1 MGMAG
6 QPLTSGGGLLLRCYL
21 RVIIIITNS
30 RCVYLRCIQ
39 SCMVDF
45 FGIVGIGTTAFVA
58 TNIDDLLILIAFFA
72 NSRFPLPQIVLGQYA
87 GMSALLAIG
96 IVGSLIALIVPNNL
110 IGLIGIFPI
119 AIGIKELLEL
129 LKNDNNNEQES
140 ANHQPPRNRR
150 RRRLIV
156 YLPFLT
162 VAAVTFSGGEE
173 IGVYTSVFA
182 TYNEASEIIIIVL
195 VVMVLTGLWCAVA
208 YCLVNRPLIASSIK
222 RIGTV
227 ALPFVLTG
235 LGIYILAEAFLIPS
249 LLLSS

>member
-1 MGMAG
+1 
-6 QPLTSGGGLLLRCYL
+6 
-21 RVIIIITNS
+21 
-30 RCVYLRCIQ
+30 
-39 SCMVDF
+39 MVDF
-45 FGIVGIGTTAFVA
+45 FGILGIGTTAFVA

-87 GMSALLAIG
+87 GMGALLAIS

-129 LKNDNNNEQES
+129 LKNGDNEES
-140 ANHQPPRNRR
+140 AKQPSRS
-150 RRRLIV
+150 RLTA

-182 TYNEASEIIIIVL
+182 TNNEVSEIIIIVL
-195 VVMVLTGLWCAVA
+195 VVMVLTGVWCTVA
-208 YCLVNRPLIASSIK
+208 YHLVNRPLIASSIK
-222 RIGTV
+222 RTGTV
-227 ALPFVLTG
+227 ALPFVLIG

>member
-1 MGMAG
+1 ME
-6 QPLTSGGGLLLRCYL
+6 
-21 RVIIIITNS
+21 
-30 RCVYLRCIQ
+30 
-39 SCMVDF
+39 DF
-45 FGIVGIGTTAFVA
+45 LDVLGISATAFVA

-72 NSRFPLPQIVLGQYA
+72 NSHFPLSQIVLGQYA
-87 GMSALLAIG
+87 GMGALLAIG

-129 LKNDNNNEQES
+129 PKNGNNKES
-140 ANHQPPRNRR
+140 AKQLSRS
-150 RRRLIV
+150 RLIA

-182 TYNEASEIIIIVL
+182 TYREVSEIIIIVL

-208 YCLVNRPLIASSIK
+208 YHLINRPLIASSIK
-222 RIGTV
+222 RTGTA
-227 ALPFVLTG
+227 ALPFVLIG
-235 LGIYILAEAFLIPS
+235 LGIYILVEAFLIPS
-249 LLLSS
+249 LLLSSGN